1 MACGTPVIV
10 SEASSLPEV
19 AGDAGM
25 RIDPNDVGAW
35 TAALERAADDA
46 DWRRTARQRGMDQA
60 ARFTWT
66 EAARR
71 TAGVYRSILG

>member
-1 MACGTPVIV
+1 MIV
-10 SEASSLPEV
+10 PPE
-19 AGDAGM
+19 
-25 RIDPNDVGAW
+25 DVGAW
-35 TAALERAADDA
+35 TAALARAADDVN
-46 DWRRTARQRGMDQA
+46 WRQLARERGMEQA